1 MALTADGLKALM
13 DDGNEAVFYAAL
25 GSGTT
30 SGTENSAARVALTLG
45 TPSTASP
52 SVITVTNVPLNFT
65 GTPAA
70 SVTNV
75 LLFSASSG
83 GTFYGNKALT
93 GDSAY
98 NAGGNYSI
106 TALTFT
112 ATAT

>member
-1 MALTADGLKALM
+1 MPLNAAGLKAIM

-30 SGTENSAARVALTLG
+30 SGTENSAARVALTLA
-45 TPSTASP
+45 TPTTASP
-52 SVITVTNVPLNFT
+52 SVIATSNVPLNFT

-75 LLFSASSG
+75 LLFSASSA
-83 GTFYGNKALT
+83 GTFYGNQAIT

-98 NAGGNYSI
+98 NAGGNFSI
-106 TALTFT
+106 TALTLT
-112 ATAT
+112 ATAV